1 MRYQAIDTY
10 EYYEIMFESD
20 DYRDCYHAC
29 KGRIED
35 TDGECY
41 VFILDTETGLK
52 YNFKGVVLN
61 G

>member
-10 EYYEIMFESD
+10 EYYEVITESD
-20 DYRDCYHAC
+20 DYMDCYHAC
-29 KGRIED
+29 EERIED

-52 YNFKGVVLN
+52 YNC
-61 G
+61 